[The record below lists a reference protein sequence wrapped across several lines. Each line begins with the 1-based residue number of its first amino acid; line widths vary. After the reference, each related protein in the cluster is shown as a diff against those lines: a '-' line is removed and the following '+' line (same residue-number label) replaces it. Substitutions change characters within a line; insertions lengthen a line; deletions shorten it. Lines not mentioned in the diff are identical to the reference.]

1 MSTFFSYQQPNHIS
15 ALLPLEA
22 RQLLARAAQE
32 AKNIADDLKREV
44 HMESAIRRVKLS
56 YPEFFKE

>member
-1 MSTFFSYQQPNHIS
+1 MSTFIGYQQPNHIS

-32 AKNIADDLKREV
+32 AKQMKDDLAREIHIANAIKRV
-44 HMESAIRRVKLS
+44 RLN
-56 YPEFFKE
+56 YPEFFKD